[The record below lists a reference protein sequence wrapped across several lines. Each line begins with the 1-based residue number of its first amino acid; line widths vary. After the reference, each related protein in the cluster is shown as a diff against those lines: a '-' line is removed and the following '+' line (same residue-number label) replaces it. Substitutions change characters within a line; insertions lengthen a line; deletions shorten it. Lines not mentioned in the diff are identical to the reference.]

1 MRRKLKFYGWGFE
14 NTVSTRLSASFC
26 SASRPKNSAPSRAL
40 RRRLQ
45 PQTSL
50 CARRASSRRAG
61 GGCCATMTAISN
73 IANS

>member
-26 SASRPKNSAPSRAL
+26 SASRPKHSPSRAL

-45 PQTSL
+45 PQISL
-50 CARRASSRRAG
+50 CARRASSCRAG